1 MPFVCLPGIKFV
13 GEVGHKQMKNLF
25 DFGADPSIFLNAGA
39 YPSCHLV
46 KGRPHPIFNLESAV
60 NLTWVF
66 VDCARKSEYL
76 EEKAQGE
83 DEKTPHRRD
92 RSVW

>member
-1 MPFVCLPGIKFV
+1 MV
-13 GEVGHKQMKNLF
+13 
-25 DFGADPSIFLNAGA
+25 
-39 YPSCHLV
+39 
-46 KGRPHPIFNLESAV
+46 NLESAV

-83 DEKTPHRRD
+83 DEKLHIGETEVSGRFKPATLLLWGGNTNTA
-92 RSVW
+92 SPILV